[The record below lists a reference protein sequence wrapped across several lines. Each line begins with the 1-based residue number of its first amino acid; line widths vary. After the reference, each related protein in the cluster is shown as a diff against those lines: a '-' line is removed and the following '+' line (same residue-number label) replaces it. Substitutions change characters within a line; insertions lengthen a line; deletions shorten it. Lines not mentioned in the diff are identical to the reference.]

1 MPFNVASLVCHAH
14 VDMALACLGTL
25 LTGSVESLHLRIH
38 DDGSLTGA
46 DHERLRQGLPGSM
59 IVLPEQA
66 EDIVLPLLAG
76 YPECLAFRARS
87 ALARKL
93 LDVPL
98 LSKGE
103 FAFCDSDVWWFRPF
117 EGLSQFPQSS
127 VQAVFMKDNQE
138 AYSLRPWDLIGP
150 SAVKVPSRVNTGLI
164 LARASILDLDFLEWL
179 LGLRLRAFAR
189 FPLWAEQT
197 CWAAL
202 GQRAGCRLWNPQQVR
217 VIQDAGCLEQPLVA
231 GHFTSAVRSL
241 MPSSQTRPV
250 VNGDGTPLKLGTI
263 EACALS
269 SSELGWSQIK
279 RFGRTRFGLG

>member
-1 MPFNVASLVCHAH
+1 MPFKVASLVCHAH

-25 LTGSVESLHLRIH
+25 LTHSVEPLHLRIH
-38 DDGSLTGA
+38 DDGSLTA
-46 DHERLRQGLPGSM
+46 TDRDRLMQGLPGSV
-59 IVLPEQA
+59 IVLAKEA
-66 EDIVLPLLAG
+66 EDTVLPLLAR

-87 ALARKL
+87 VLARKL

-98 LSKGE
+98 LSTGE

-117 EGLSQFPQSS
+117 EGLSQSLQPA

-150 SAVKVPSRVNTGLI
+150 RAVRVPSRVNTGLI
-164 LARASILDLDFLEWL
+164 LARTSILDLDFLEWL
-179 LGLRLRAFAR
+179 LGLKLPAFSR

-202 GQRAGCRLWNPQQVR
+202 GQRAGCRLWDPQQVQ
-217 VIQDAGCLEQPLVA
+217 VIQDAGCLGQPLTA
-231 GHFTSAVRSL
+231 GHFTSEVRSL
-241 MPSSQTRPV
+241 MPSRHTRQV
-250 VNGDGTPLKLGTI
+250 GNDDGQPLKLGTI
-263 EACALS
+263 EARALGALG
-269 SSELGWSQIK
+269 LGWSQIK